1 MDGITTYRPKGS
13 HAFARGRY
21 EIRSRPRASAC
32 KHALPQNA
40 QRSQPTTIRMI
51 PTIASQNQ
59 TAFAERSTVSLSMT
73 NLLPYLPYLPYSTHS
88 THSTYS
94 TF

>member
-40 QRSQPTTIRMI
+40 QHSQPTTIRMI

-73 NLLPYLPYLPYSTHS
+73 NLLPYLPYLPFLPYPP
-88 THSTYS
+88 YS